1 MRTVSVFFLFLI
13 SILSSAAQS
22 KGDLRFIDASTLD
35 IIGKAEISPNHYHR
49 IDTSKYSNLPSRVS
63 YLATNSAGLAV
74 SFKTNAKR
82 IYLKWC
88 VDRGGTMP
96 YLTPVNNNGFDLY
109 IKVNE
114 KWQFA
119 GSAST
124 TAACNEQF
132 IVNNMVDGER
142 ECLLFLPTY
151 KEVKS
156 LEIGFDRNAYLETLE
171 SPFKKRV
178 VVYGSSIV
186 QGASASRPGMSYT
199 NKLSR
204 MTGYHFIN
212 LGFSGSAK
220 MEPEVADMLA
230 EISADAFV
238 LDCVPNSNPSQITER
253 TNQLVKKIRKNHPD
267 APIIILQSLIREHGY
282 FNKIIENHVKDQNVN
297 ILNEV
302 IRLVEEGDDKIHF
315 ITSENWLGNDYEG
328 TIDGT
333 HPNDLGMDRMLNII
347 GPNIVKI
354 LKNYQL

>member
-1 MRTVSVFFLFLI
+1 MKTVLV
-13 SILSSAAQS
+13 ILSFLMWALPSSSQS
-22 KGDLRFIDASTLD
+22 KANLKFIDGSTLNV
-35 IIGKAEISPNHYHR
+35 IGKAEASPNHYHR
-49 IDTSKYSNLPSRVS
+49 IDTSKYKDLPARVTS
-63 YLATNSAGLAV
+63 LATNSAGLAL
-74 SFKTNAKR
+74 SFKTNSKR
-82 IYLKWC
+82 IFIKWC

-114 KWQFA
+114 SWQFA
-119 GSAST
+119 GSVST
-124 TAACNEQF
+124 TTTCNEQF

-142 ECLLFLPTY
+142 ECLLFFPTY

-156 LEIGFDRNAYLETLE
+156 LEIGVDKNAYLN
-171 SPFKKRV
+171 SQDNPFSKRI

-230 EISADAFV
+230 EMPADAFI
-238 LDCVPNSNPSQITER
+238 LDCVPNSNPAQVKER
-253 TNQLVKKIRKNHPD
+253 TNQLVKKIRRNHPD
-267 APIIILQSLIREHGY
+267 TPIIILQSLIRQHGY
-282 FNKIIENHVKDQNVN
+282 FNKVIERHVRDQNIN

-302 IRLVEEGDDKIHF
+302 IRLIEEGDDKIHF
-315 ITSENWLGNDYEG
+315 ITSENWLGDDYEG

-333 HPNDLGMDRMLNII
+333 HPNDLGMDRMLNVLA
-347 GPNIVKI
+347 PRIVKL
-354 LKNYQL
+354 LKDYQL